1 MKMYVFNGTVNAS
14 NTGKSH
20 VIVSSKKVLEVEFL
34 SCPIKNKDIV
44 KLFGIY
50 IYNNLNFD

>member
-14 NTGKSH
+14 NAGKNH
-20 VIVSSKKVLEVEFL
+20 EIVSSKKVLEVEFL

-44 KLFGIY
+44 KFFGIH
-50 IYNNLNFD
+50 ICNNLNFD